1 MKNHATLKISQ
12 AVLTTVLFAL
22 PLAARDHAAFN
33 GTWILVPARS
43 DFAGQSVVQ
52 TGTVTIKSEDRV
64 IIVERNFKYEG
75 IAETYFYS
83 DLSDANGGATIHTG
97 KDLKSKTKW
106 DHDVLRVTTTLD
118 GAVTVESY
126 ALSADGGMKV
136 NVVRPGRKAVELA
149 FERK

>member
-1 MKNHATLKISQ
+1 MNRHSTMKIAG
-12 AVLTTVLFAL
+12 AVLTALLFAM
-22 PLAARDHAAFN
+22 PLVARDHAAFN
-33 GTWILVPARS
+33 GTWTLVPARS

-52 TGTVTIKSEDRV
+52 TGTVTISSQDRI

-75 IAETYFYS
+75 VAETYFYS

-106 DHDVLRVTTTLD
+106 DHDILKVTTTLD

-136 NVVRPGRKAVELA
+136 NVVRPGRKVVELA